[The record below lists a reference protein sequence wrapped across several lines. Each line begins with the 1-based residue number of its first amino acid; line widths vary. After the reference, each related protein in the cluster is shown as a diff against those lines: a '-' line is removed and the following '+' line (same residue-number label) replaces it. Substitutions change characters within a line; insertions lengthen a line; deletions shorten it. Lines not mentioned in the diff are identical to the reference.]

1 MLRVSGYG
9 QTGPKSQ
16 LPGFAAIA
24 EAAAGLRYLTA
35 EPGRVPVRAGLS
47 LGDTIAGLHGAL
59 GVLLALYDRDAKDGK
74 SGGGV
79 GQMIDVA
86 LNEAVLNLTENLLPE
101 YSVFGAVRQPAGG
114 ALPGI
119 APSNAYPCTDGH
131 VLIAG
136 NGDSIFKRLMTAIGR
151 VDLGEDPELGKN
163 DGRVRR
169 IEEIDAAIGGWTSQR
184 SIDEVLAAMEKADVP
199 AGRVCSVE
207 DVAKDPQLQAR
218 NMLRK
223 TRTADGLEMIVPGI
237 APVLS
242 AKPGDLRTPAPRLGE
257 HTDAVLEEA
266 GVDARQRATLRDKG
280 VIG

>member
-1 MLRVSGYG
+1 
-9 QTGPKSQ
+9 
-16 LPGFAAIA
+16 
-24 EAAAGLRYLTA
+24 
-35 EPGRVPVRAGLS
+35 
-47 LGDTIAGLHGAL
+47 
-59 GVLLALYDRDAKDGK
+59 
-74 SGGGV
+74 
-79 GQMIDVA
+79 
-86 LNEAVLNLTENLLPE
+86 
-101 YSVFGAVRQPAGG
+101 VRQPAGG

-119 APSNAYPCTDGH
+119 APSNAYPCNDGH

-136 NGDSIFKRLMTAIGR
+136 NGDSIFKRLMAAIGHK
-151 VDLGEDPELGKN
+151 DLADDPELGKN

-169 IEEIDAAIGGWTSQR
+169 IEEIDAAIGAWTSQL

-199 AGRVCSVE
+199 AGRVCSVA
-207 DVAKDPQLQAR
+207 DVAADAQLRAR
-218 NMLRK
+218 NMLRRTK
-223 TRTADGLEMIVPGI
+223 TADGLEMTVPGI